1 MAASDYTQLPEPDV
15 RHMRPERGVQDDST
29 AQAIQGIGDIASA
42 VGDMALESNKQERV
56 SNLGAELEQLN
67 EGILNPAD
75 QQRVNA
81 VGSEMDRLAR
91 AQRQNPSR
99 TDYTVRAEA
108 VLKKHMAAAPALA
121 DEFRAKAGVVL
132 GFNPTGSAIDAH
144 FAQQDAIAKAAAAEE
159 AHIRSTG
166 KQMGMDTRGDIMK
179 PEWQAEYGRRRAI
192 AAAAWEAK
200 NKPELDNNDISKAA
214 SAMYNDFDGRINEKT
229 ESVFGKDWKSITDN
243 EWASL
248 DPALRAEYSNELTEV
263 KFRLPNEVLKG
274 YPNATKEQRDVIV
287 NSQVGRIDHLLAK
300 LSGSKDAE
308 RLANSI
314 KVQGFQATQGVLSK
328 PEGLAVQALVG
339 VGAEPAPALTAALS
353 SVAVKVAG
361 DIMEAK
367 QRDADP
373 TPLAGPTRTKE
384 IQAGTKFVNSWMRSV
399 DYQSLETEDRKL
411 ASDFTSAY
419 TSMLVRGSLNPNE
432 KQNILE
438 AMADP
443 QVKGFIDGLDPTDE
457 TLSNVLE
464 GARRYAIESG
474 RGALDELAGF
484 YLNSEVLKGRTK
496 RGSPIQR
503 AAASSQ
509 AAAANTDDLVT
520 KLVNGQVVT
529 TAKDGSRTVMS
540 NTMNQ
545 KYTKRLNTAIRAMAV
560 AGGMTNEEA
569 ANTLFQFRPSAFSWI
584 EGTQQPEQSGGAGQ
598 GPLTEPEG
606 TLLQDEEGNKF
617 RVVGGKYVREQ

>member
-1 MAASDYTQLPEPDV
+1 
-15 RHMRPERGVQDDST
+15 MRAERGVRDDST
-29 AQAIQGIGDIASA
+29 AQAIQGIGDIASS
-42 VGDMALESNKQERV
+42 VGDMALAANKQERV
-56 SNLGAELEQLN
+56 GNLGAELEQLN
-67 EGILNPAD
+67 QGILDPAD
-75 QQRVNA
+75 QQRVDA
-81 VGSEMDRLAR
+81 VGTEMNKLAN
-91 AQRQNPSR
+91 AQKQQPSR

-108 VLKKHMAAAPALA
+108 ILKKHMAAAPALA

-159 AHIRSTG
+159 AHIRATG

-200 NKPELDNNDISKAA
+200 NKPALDDNDIGKAA
-214 SAMYNDFDGRINEKT
+214 SAMYNDFDGRINETT
-229 ESVFGKDWKSITDN
+229 EAVFGKDWRSITPN

-248 DPALRAEYSNELTEV
+248 DPANRAEYSNRLVEM
-263 KFRLPNEVLKG
+263 KFRLPNEILSA
-274 YPNATKEQRDVIV
+274 YPNATKEQRDVIA
-287 NSQVGRIDHLLAK
+287 NSQIGRIDYLLAS
-300 LSGSKDAE
+300 LDGSKDAE

-314 KVQGFQATQGVLSK
+314 KVQGFQATQGVLAT
-328 PEGLAVQALVG
+328 PEGLAVQALAG
-339 VGAEPAPALTAALS
+339 VGAESSPALTASLS

-373 TPLAGPTRTKE
+373 TPPAGPTRTKE

-432 KQNILE
+432 KQTILE
-438 AMADP
+438 AIADP

-464 GARRYAIESG
+464 GARSYAIESG

-545 KYTKRLNTAIRAMAV
+545 KYTKRLNTAIRAMAA

-569 ANTLFQFRPSAFSWI
+569 ANTLFMFRPSAFSWI

-598 GPLTEPEG
+598 GSLIEPEG

>member
-1 MAASDYTQLPEPDV
+1 MADYLPDPDV
-15 RHMRPERGVQDDST
+15 RHMRPERGVQDNST
-29 AQAIQGIGDIASA
+29 AQAIQGIGNIASA

-56 SNLGAELEQLN
+56 SDLGAELEQLN

-179 PEWQAEYGRRRAI
+179 PEWQAEYGRRRGI

-200 NKPELDNNDISKAA
+200 NKPALDDNDIGKAA
-214 SAMYNDFDGRINEKT
+214 SSIYNDFDGRINETT
-229 ESVFGKDWKSITDN
+229 EAVFGKDWRSITPN

-248 DPALRAEYSNELTEV
+248 DPANRAEYSNRLVEM
-263 KFRLPNEVLKG
+263 KFRLPNEILSA
-274 YPNATKEQRDVIV
+274 YPNATKEQRDVIA
-287 NSQVGRIDHLLAK
+287 NSQIGRIDYLLAS
-300 LSGSKDAE
+300 LDGSKDRE
-308 RLANSI
+308 RLEGQMTIEAILTSH
-314 KVQGFQATQGVLSK
+314 GLEGTAA
-328 PEGLAVQALVG
+328 GLAMKV
-339 VGAEPAPALTAALS
+339 LTAQGIEPSARLISLHS
-353 SVAVKVAG
+353 SEVLAG
-361 DIMEAK
+361 TQILVAK

-373 TPLAGPTRTKE
+373 TPPDGPTKTEE
-384 IQAGTKFVNSWMRSV
+384 IQAGAKFANNWMRSV
-399 DYQSLETEDRKL
+399 DYQSLDAEDRQL

-432 KQNILE
+432 KQTILE
-438 AMADP
+438 AIADP
-443 QVKGFIDGLDPTDE
+443 QVKGFVGSLDSTDE
-457 TLSNVLE
+457 TLSNVLQ
-464 GARRYAIESG
+464 GARSYAIETA
-474 RGALDELAGF
+474 RGALDELASIS
-484 YLNSEVLKGRTK
+484 LNSTLLMNRGEKRRTA
-496 RGSPIQR
+496 GGIR
-503 AAASSQ
+503 AAVTAGAESNT
-509 AAAANTDDLVT
+509 ANLVT
-520 KLVNGQVVT
+520 KLVDGQVVT
-529 TAKDGSRTVMS
+529 TAKDGSRSHTANVM
-540 NTMNQ
+540 NK
-545 KYTKRLNTAIRAMAV
+545 KYTKRLNTAIRAMAS
-560 AGGMTNEEA
+560 AGDMTNEEA

-584 EGTQQPEQSGGAGQ
+584 EGTQQPIEH
-598 GPLTEPEG
+598 EEG
-606 TLLQDEEGNKF
+606 TLVQDEEGNKF

>member
-1 MAASDYTQLPEPDV
+1 MASFLPEPDT
-15 RHMRPERGVQDDST
+15 RHMRPERGVVDDST
-29 AQAIQGIGDIASA
+29 AQAIQGVGDIASA
-42 VGDMALESNKQERV
+42 VGDMALEANKRERV
-56 SNLGAELEQLN
+56 GDLGAELEQLN
-67 EGILNPAD
+67 QGILDPAD
-75 QQRVNA
+75 QQRVDA
-81 VGSEMDRLAR
+81 VSAEMNKLAS
-91 AQRQNPSR
+91 AQKQQPSR

-108 VLKKHMAAAPALA
+108 ILKKHMAAAPALA

-132 GFNPTGSAIDAH
+132 GFNPMGSAIDAH
-144 FAQQDAIAKAAAAEE
+144 FAQQDAMNKAAAAEE
-159 AHIRSTG
+159 AHVRSTA
-166 KQMGMDTRGDIMK
+166 KQMGMDTRGDIMGN
-179 PEWQAEYGRRRAI
+179 PDFQAEYGRRRAI
-192 AAAAWEAK
+192 ASAAWEAQ
-200 NKPELDNNDISKAA
+200 NKPALDNKDLGNAA
-214 SAMYNDFDGRINEKT
+214 SSMYNSFDGRFNEIT
-229 ESVFGKDWKSITDN
+229 EGVFGKDWKSITDN
-243 EWASL
+243 EWASV
-248 DPALRAEYSNELTEV
+248 DPARRAEYSNDLV
-263 KFRLPNEVLKG
+263 AMKFRLPNEVLKA

-308 RLANSI
+308 RMANAI
-314 KVQGFQATQGVLSK
+314 KVEGFQAAQGVL
-328 PEGLAVQALVG
+328 AT
-339 VGAEPAPALTAALS
+339 PAGKAAAALS
-353 SVAVKVAG
+353 AMDVAASPALEAAVSSVSVKVAT

-367 QRDADP
+367 QKDADP
-373 TPLAGPTRTKE
+373 TPPAGPTRTKE

-432 KQNILE
+432 KQTILE

-464 GARRYAIESG
+464 GARSYAIESG

-484 YLNSEVLKGRTK
+484 YLNSEVLKARTK

-503 AAASSQ
+503 GAASIQ

-520 KLVNGQVVT
+520 KLVGGQVVT

-545 KYTKRLNTAIRAMAV
+545 KYTKRLNTAIRAMAA

-569 ANTLFQFRPSAFSWI
+569 ANTLFQFRPSAFAWI
-584 EGTQQPEQSGGAGQ
+584 EGAEQPQASEGAGQ
-598 GPLTEPEG
+598 GPTIEAEG
-606 TLLQDEEGNKF
+606 TLLQDEEGNMF
-617 RVVGGKYVREQ
+617 RVVDGKYVREQ

>member
-1 MAASDYTQLPEPDV
+1 MASFLPEPDT
-15 RHMRPERGVQDDST
+15 RHMRPERGVRDDST
-29 AQAIQGIGDIASA
+29 AQAIQGIGDIASS
-42 VGDMALESNKQERV
+42 VGDMALAANKQERV
-56 SNLGAELEQLN
+56 GNLGAELEQLN
-67 EGILNPAD
+67 QGILDPAD
-75 QQRVNA
+75 QQRVDA
-81 VGSEMDRLAR
+81 VGTEMNKLAN
-91 AQRQNPSR
+91 AQKQQPSR

-108 VLKKHMAAAPALA
+108 ILKKHMAAAPALA

-144 FAQQDAIAKAAAAEE
+144 FAQQDAMAKAAAAEE
-159 AHIRSTG
+159 AHIRATG

-200 NKPELDNNDISKAA
+200 NKPALDDNDIGKAA
-214 SAMYNDFDGRINEKT
+214 SAMYNDFDGRINETT
-229 ESVFGKDWKSITDN
+229 EAVFGKDWRSITPN

-248 DPALRAEYSNELTEV
+248 DPANRAEYSSRLVEM
-263 KFRLPNEVLKG
+263 KFRLPNEILSA
-274 YPNATKEQRDVIV
+274 YPNATKEQRDVIA
-287 NSQVGRIDHLLAK
+287 NSQIGRIDYLLAS
-300 LSGSKDAE
+300 LDGSKDRE
-308 RLANSI
+308 RLENQMTIEAILTSHGLEGTA
-314 KVQGFQATQGVLSK
+314 V
-328 PEGLAVQALVG
+328 GLAMKVLAAQGIEPSARLTSLHSSEVLAGTQILV
-339 VGAEPAPALTAALS
+339 
-353 SVAVKVAG
+353 
-361 DIMEAK
+361 AK

-373 TPLAGPTRTKE
+373 TPTAGPTKTKE

-411 ASDFTSAY
+411 ASGFTSAY

-432 KQNILE
+432 KQTILE

-464 GARRYAIESG
+464 GARSYAIESG

-545 KYTKRLNTAIRAMAV
+545 KYTKRLNTAIRAMAA

-569 ANTLFQFRPSAFSWI
+569 ANTLFMFRPSAFSWI

-598 GPLTEPEG
+598 GSLIEPEG

>member
-1 MAASDYTQLPEPDV
+1 MADYLPDPDV
-15 RHMRPERGVQDDST
+15 RHMRPERGVQDNST
-29 AQAIQGIGDIASA
+29 AQAIQGIGNIASA

-200 NKPELDNNDISKAA
+200 NKPALDNNDISKAA
-214 SAMYNDFDGRINEKT
+214 SAIYNDFDGRINETT
-229 ESVFGKDWKSITDN
+229 EAVFGKDWRSITPN

-248 DPALRAEYSNELTEV
+248 DPANRAEYSNRLVEM
-263 KFRLPNEVLKG
+263 KFRLPNEILSA
-274 YPNATKEQRDVIV
+274 YPNATKEQRDVIA
-287 NSQVGRIDHLLAK
+287 NSQIGRIDYLLAS
-300 LSGSKDAE
+300 LDGSEDAE

-314 KVQGFQATQGVLSK
+314 KVQGFQATQGVLAT
-328 PEGLAVQALVG
+328 PEGLAVQSLVG
-339 VGAEPAPALTAALS
+339 VGAESAPALTAALS

-373 TPLAGPTRTKE
+373 TPPDGPTKTEE
-384 IQAGTKFVNSWMRSV
+384 IQAGAKFANNWMRSV
-399 DYQSLETEDRKL
+399 DYQSLDAEDRQL

-432 KQNILE
+432 KQTILE
-438 AMADP
+438 AIADP
-443 QVKGFIDGLDPTDE
+443 QVKGFVGSLDSTDE
-457 TLSNVLE
+457 TLSNVLQ
-464 GARRYAIESG
+464 GARSYAIETA
-474 RGALDELAGF
+474 RGALDELASIS
-484 YLNSEVLKGRTK
+484 LNSTLLMNRGEKRRTA
-496 RGSPIQR
+496 GGIR
-503 AAASSQ
+503 AAVTAGAESNT
-509 AAAANTDDLVT
+509 ANLVT
-520 KLVNGQVVT
+520 KLVDGQVVT
-529 TAKDGSRTVMS
+529 TAKDGSRSHTANVM
-540 NTMNQ
+540 NK
-545 KYTKRLNTAIRAMAV
+545 KYTKRLNTAIRAMAAV
-560 AGGMTNEEA
+560 GDMTNEEA

-584 EGTQQPEQSGGAGQ
+584 EGTQQPIEH
-598 GPLTEPEG
+598 EEG
-606 TLLQDEEGNKF
+606 TLVQDEEGNKF